1 MLRVAPCCRHSS
13 QRRALQEQQEGCGQ
27 VNRVIRAVCKRLGL
41 IHLGRRR
48 VRDLIDFIQDRQ
60 IDVVIDV
67 GANIGQFGKSL
78 RAKGYRGRIVSF
90 EPVESAFQT
99 LSKKAAADGNWE
111 AHHCGLGVASGEA
124 VIHVAELSVF
134 SSILP
139 STGVA
144 AQHDN
149 RTAVERTE
157 TIHIHTLDQVAAGL
171 SGKILLK
178 IDTQGYEK
186 QVIEGGRQTISR
198 VKGIL
203 MELPIIHLYEGE
215 WQFHEAVK
223 FMAEAGFIPAQI
235 QPVNYH
241 GKDNVSLV
249 DVNCLFRPRDHADGP
264 RCVDMD

>member
-1 MLRVAPCCRHSS
+1 M
-13 QRRALQEQQEGCGQ
+13 
-27 VNRVIRAVCKRLGL
+27 
-41 IHLGRRR
+41 
-48 VRDLIDFIQDRQ
+48 DFIHARQ

-67 GANIGQFGKSL
+67 GANIGQFGESL
-78 RAKGYRGRIVSF
+78 RADGFRGRIVSF

-99 LSKKAAADGNWE
+99 LSRKALADGNWE
-111 AHHCGLGVASGEA
+111 AHHCGLGAASGEA
-124 VIHVAELSVF
+124 ILHVTELSVF

-139 STGVA
+139 LAAIA

-149 RTAVERTE
+149 RTAIERTE
-157 TIHIHTLDQVAAGL
+157 TIQVHTLDQVANEL

-215 WQFHEAVK
+215 WQFHEAVR
-223 FMAEAGFIPAQI
+223 FMAEAGFVPAQI

-241 GKDNVSLV
+241 GEDNVSLV
-249 DVNCLFRPRDHADGP
+249 DVDCLFRPRGQIDGP
-264 RCVDMD
+264 RR